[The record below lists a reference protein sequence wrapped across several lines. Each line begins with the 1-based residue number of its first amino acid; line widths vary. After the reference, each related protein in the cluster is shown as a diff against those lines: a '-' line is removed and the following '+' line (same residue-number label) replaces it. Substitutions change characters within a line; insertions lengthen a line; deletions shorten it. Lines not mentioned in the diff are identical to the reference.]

1 MVFKLS
7 GTSQMEFFTN
17 IVDGLHPLTTF
28 AKRSIWY
35 SILEVLNSTLI
46 MQDVFKTFSRRL
58 QDLFKTCL
66 QDIWQLCP
74 QDVFK
79 TSSRRHGRQK
89 NITLKTSSRILQY
102 VFTKTNVCWD
112 VVVRSFLRT
121 LRTSAGKRLSWK
133 PFLRKFNLFKIDSGK
148 GFFLPVFKIPF
159 YCCFQT
165 LNRSAFLWMITLF
178 FLLNAPKY
186 LGARLFHSLFVK
198 TLHIFWNLFLSKKIC

>member
-7 GTSQMEFFTN
+7 ATFETEF
-17 IVDGLHPLTTF
+17 H
-28 AKRSIWY
+28 KY
-35 SILEVLNSTLI
+35 SWRAAALNNFCKKIHLI
-46 MQDVFKTFSRRL
+46 FHLRGSEFDSDHARRL
-58 QDLFKTCL
+58 
-66 QDIWQLCP
+66 

-79 TSSRRHGRQK
+79 TSSRPLQDVFARHLAIMSSRCLQDIFKTSWKTK
-89 NITLKTSSRILQY
+89 NITLKTSSRLLQY

-148 GFFLPVFKIPF
+148 GFFLPVFKTPF

-198 TLHIFWNLFLSKKIC
+198 TLHIFWNVFLSKKIC

>member
-7 GTSQMEFFTN
+7 AASEMDFFTN
-17 IVDGLHPLTTF
+17 IVGELHPFTIF
-28 AKRSIWY
+28 AKRSILY

-46 MQDVFKTFSRRL
+46 MQDVFKTSSRRL
-58 QDLFKTCL
+58 
-66 QDIWQLCP
+66 
-74 QDVFK
+74 
-79 TSSRRHGRQK
+79 GRQK
-89 NITLKTSSRILQY
+89 NITLKTSSRRLQY

-121 LRTSAGKRLSWK
+121 FRTFAGKRLSWK

-148 GFFLPVFKIPF
+148 GFFLPVFKTPF

-178 FLLNAPKY
+178 FLLNAPK
-186 LGARLFHSLFVK
+186 
-198 TLHIFWNLFLSKKIC
+198 